1 MAWADPELD
10 VGAAGAVT
18 MLELDVLF
26 VLFAEL
32 LDVPPADVD
41 VLVPKAVAA
50 VGPGRV
56 SATAPAVTIPAAP
69 TVMVA
74 VRSRADGPALPV
86 PCRRCGCSRNLL

>member
-74 VRSRADGPALPV
+74 VRSLAMPR
-86 PCRRCGCSRNLL
+86 

>member
-1 MAWADPELD
+1 VAWADPELD
-10 VGAAGAVT
+10 VGADEAWAL
-18 MLELDVLF
+18 LELDVLF

-41 VLVPKAVAA
+41 VLVPAEAVAA
-50 VGPGRV
+50 VEPGRV

-74 VRSRADGPALPV
+74 ARSLAMPR
-86 PCRRCGCSRNLL
+86 

>member
-1 MAWADPELD
+1 VAWADPELD
-10 VGAAGAVT
+10 VGADEAWT
-18 MLELDVLF
+18 LLELDVLF

-41 VLVPKAVAA
+41 VLVPEALEAVLM
-50 VGPGRV
+50 VEPGRV

-74 VRSRADGPALPV
+74 ARSLAIPR
-86 PCRRCGCSRNLL
+86 

>member
-10 VGAAGAVT
+10 VGAAEAWT
-18 MLELDVLF
+18 LLELDVLF

-41 VLVPKAVAA
+41 VLVPEAVAA
-50 VGPGRV
+50 VEPGRV

-74 VRSRADGPALPV
+74 ARSLAIPR
-86 PCRRCGCSRNLL
+86 